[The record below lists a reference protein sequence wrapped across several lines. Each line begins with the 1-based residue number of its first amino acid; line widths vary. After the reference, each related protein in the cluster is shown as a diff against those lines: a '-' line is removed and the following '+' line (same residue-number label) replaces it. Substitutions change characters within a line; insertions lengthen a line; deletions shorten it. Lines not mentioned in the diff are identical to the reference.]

1 MVENVSRYEELT
13 DLDQA
18 TLIDRYAP
26 PSDVD
31 SWLRINMVS
40 SIDGAVEV
48 DGASHQLS
56 SADDMRVFKVLRML
70 CDVLITGA
78 GTVRADGYR
87 PVKMASERL
96 EWRRAHGRSDH
107 PTMAVVTRD
116 ANLALD
122 APLFTASPVPPIV
135 ITCAAAPKE
144 RRDALSR
151 VAQVLVA
158 GDETVDF
165 AQAQQHLHDSGLTQ
179 QLCEGGPHI
188 LGELT
193 AADLIDEMCF
203 TLSPTMAGAGSG
215 RITAGPRSPL
225 RHMDLAHIIHANGN
239 LLLRYTRARETA

>member
-1 MVENVSRYEELT
+1 MSRYEELA

-26 PSDVD
+26 PTDVD

-56 SADDMRVFKVLRML
+56 SADDMRVFRVLRMH

-78 GTVRADGYR
+78 GTVRADAYR
-87 PVKMASERL
+87 PLKMTPERL

-107 PTMAVVTRD
+107 PVMAVVTRD
-116 ANLALD
+116 ANLDLE
-122 APLFTASPVPPIV
+122 APLFTDSPVTPIV
-135 ITCAAAPKE
+135 ITCAAAP
-144 RRDALSR
+144 RQRLDALGR
-151 VAQVLVA
+151 VAQVLIA
-158 GDETVDF
+158 GDDTVDF
-165 AQAQQHLHDSGLTQ
+165 SQARQRLRERGLRQ

-193 AADLIDEMCF
+193 AADLVDEMCF

-215 RITAGPRSPL
+215 RITAGPRSAL
-225 RHMDLAHIIHANGN
+225 RHMNLEHVIHANGN
-239 LLLRYTRARETA
+239 LMLRYTRTHAVAS